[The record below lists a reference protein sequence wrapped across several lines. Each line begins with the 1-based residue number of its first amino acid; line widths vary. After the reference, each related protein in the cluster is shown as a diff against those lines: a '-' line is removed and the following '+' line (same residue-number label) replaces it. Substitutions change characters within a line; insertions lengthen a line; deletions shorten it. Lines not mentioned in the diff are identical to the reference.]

1 MRRRTPTRSYCT
13 HTNPMR
19 TLQRRGK
26 STPATHL
33 RRHTVPANNLFEL
46 RLADNPPAA
55 RADTDAVTDH
65 DPEANSET
73 FVPAPIARHER
84 HFATHDDPRVWVP
97 VIPTEVMTAR
107 RLTIP
112 RSRSGSQVVNR
123 DGIDADA
130 DLLADLPWSKWA
142 RLGREVHVVVW
153 DTEMVDGEIRPVFPE
168 LDAIREIL
176 PDVAI
181 HLVNHAAAMGGYAWQ
196 DFHTDEPLFAV
207 RTDHQDRVR
216 RKLRESLASD
226 EARRIR
232 SVTDTRPLLELIP
245 TPAPLDEVLADA
257 GDPEPFAV
265 AGALP
270 AGGNG
275 VVIGPGKL
283 GKTTL
288 IGNLCAAFVDGRPF
302 LGAFATERRTVTVL
316 DFELP
321 NGMGARWLDDLD
333 IVNRQDLRYQS
344 LRGLAHLFD
353 LRDADVRQRWAD
365 NLAGTQVLVIDC
377 LKPILTALDLDE
389 DRDVRK
395 FLDRVDQLKE
405 MAGISECIIVH
416 HVGHTNQDRPR
427 GDSDLIGWP
436 DALWVLSGT
445 PSGVRSFGVTSGRDT
460 DVPVRPLSFD
470 DRHLTYQSADNPAEI
485 AKESEAVAREE
496 SDAAMDAEVLEYL
509 SGCAAAPNMKA
520 FDAQFSAQKKRTPAR
535 AALRR
540 LIDAGA
546 VCEVIGTRNTK
557 TLHAVSGQSA
567 VSDA

>member
-1 MRRRTPTRSYCT
+1 MRRHTPTRSYCT

-19 TLQRRGK
+19 ALQRRGK

-55 RADTDAVTDH
+55 RVDTDAVTDH
-65 DPEANSET
+65 DPEASSEE
-73 FVPAPIARHER
+73 FVPAPIARIDAALTPHP
-84 HFATHDDPRVWVP
+84 DPVTWAVC
-97 VIPTEVMTAR
+97 IPTEILTAR
-107 RLTIP
+107 GLAIP
-112 RSRSGSQVVNR
+112 RSRKGSTVASVDPLDDSTN
-123 DGIDADA
+123 
-130 DLLADLPWSKWA
+130 LLTAFPWAKWA
-142 RLGREVHVVVW
+142 RAGREVHVVVW
-153 DTEMVDGEIRPVFPE
+153 DTDIIGGVETPVFPVVDE
-168 LDAIREIL
+168 VREIL
-176 PDVAI
+176 PEV
-181 HLVNHAAAMGGYAWQ
+181 VVHAAMPFGSSWVDVLDGA
-196 DFHTDEPLFAV
+196 TPLFVA
-207 RTDHQDRVR
+207 RTEHQDRVR

-270 AGGNG
+270 AGGNT

-333 IVNRQDLRYQS
+333 IVNRRDLRYQS

-460 DVPVRPLSFD
+460 DVPVRPLTFH
-470 DRHLTYQSADNPAEI
+470 DRHLTYQAAENPAEI
-485 AKESEAVAREE
+485 AKESEALAREE
-496 SDAAMDAEVLEYL
+496 SDASMDAEVLEYL

-557 TLHAVSGQSA
+557 TLHAVSDQSA

>member
-1 MRRRTPTRSYCT
+1 M
-13 HTNPMR
+13 
-19 TLQRRGK
+19 
-26 STPATHL
+26 
-33 RRHTVPANNLFEL
+33 PANNLFEL
-46 RLADNPPAA
+46 RLADSPPAA

-65 DPEANSET
+65 DPEANSEE
-73 FVPAPIARHER
+73 FAPAPIARIDAALTPHP
-84 HFATHDDPRVWVP
+84 DPVTWAVC
-97 VIPTEVMTAR
+97 IPTEIFTAR
-107 RLTIP
+107 GLTIP
-112 RSRSGSQVVNR
+112 RSRKGSTVASV
-123 DGIDADA
+123 DPLDDSTMLTAF
-130 DLLADLPWSKWA
+130 PWAKWA

-153 DTEMVDGEIRPVFPE
+153 DTEMVDGVETPVFPVVDE
-168 LDAIREIL
+168 VREIL
-176 PDVAI
+176 PEV
-181 HLVNHAAAMGGYAWQ
+181 VVHAAMPFGSSWVDVLDGA
-196 DFHTDEPLFAV
+196 TPLFVA
-207 RTDHQDRVR
+207 RTEHQDRVR

-333 IVNRQDLRYQS
+333 IVNRRDLRYQS

-460 DVPVRPLSFD
+460 DVPVRPLTFH
-470 DRHLTYQSADNPAEI
+470 DRHLTYQAADNPAEI
-485 AKESEAVAREE
+485 AKESEALAREE
-496 SDAAMDAEVLEYL
+496 SDASMDAEVLEYL

-557 TLHAVSGQSA
+557 TLHAVSDQSA